1 VERWVFDHAGELRCA
16 LRLGGLRNE
25 LLCKRAATGTFRRV
39 LVLDAVRDLFI
50 PAVFTADNRL
60 LVAYSNIGR
69 ERVAVVTVD
78 PETGEETGVLFEH
91 PDYDVF
97 GDDES
102 DHIRFSAYRREI
114 SFAFYTTQRRTYR
127 FFDSVSRR
135 IIDALGERFPGHVIR
150 LPSSSADE
158 RFFLV
163 KVSGDRLAGEYYLYD
178 VEKDTTTFLES
189 DCPWLQERE
198 LAPKQPISFRA
209 RDGATVHGYLV
220 LPVGL
225 PARNLPLVVYPHGGP
240 HWRDVWEM
248 GRFREVQLLA
258 NRGFGVLLVNFR
270 GSTGYGKTFLT
281 EGFKENGLKVQD
293 DITDGVNYVVSR
305 GIADPARI
313 AIIGG
318 SYGGYAVLA
327 GLAFTP
333 ELYAC
338 GVDLFGVSSFF
349 TFLDALSRFTD
360 MSVMYERVGH
370 PERDRKLLKRTS
382 PLFHVDSIR
391 VPLLVAQGGRD
402 PVVPRA
408 ESDQIVTALRR
419 RGVPVTYIFHED
431 EGHGYF
437 AQEDHWLELW
447 RTIEVFLAEHLGEGS
462 P

>member
-1 VERWVFDHAGELRCA
+1 
-16 LRLGGLRNE
+16 
-25 LLCKRAATGTFRRV
+25 
-39 LVLDAVRDLFI
+39 
-50 PAVFTADNRL
+50 
-60 LVAYSNIGR
+60 
-69 ERVAVVTVD
+69 
-78 PETGEETGVLFEH
+78 
-91 PDYDVF
+91 
-97 GDDES
+97 
-102 DHIRFSAYRREI
+102 
-114 SFAFYTTQRRTYR
+114 
-127 FFDSVSRR
+127 
-135 IIDALGERFPGHVIR
+135 
-150 LPSSSADE
+150 
-158 RFFLV
+158 
-163 KVSGDRLAGEYYLYD
+163 
-178 VEKDTTTFLES
+178 
-189 DCPWLQERE
+189 
-198 LAPKQPISFRA
+198 
-209 RDGATVHGYLV
+209 
-220 LPVGL
+220 
-225 PARNLPLVVYPHGGP
+225 
-240 HWRDVWEM
+240 M
-248 GRFREVQLLA
+248 
-258 NRGFGVLLVNFR
+258 
-270 GSTGYGKTFLT
+270 
-281 EGFKENGLKVQD
+281 
-293 DITDGVNYVVSR
+293 
-305 GIADPARI
+305 
-313 AIIGG
+313 
-318 SYGGYAVLA
+318 A